1 MTTKEKPLVGTQK
14 FMIKRLKH
22 TTTTKKNPHITKEDS
37 KRESKEQMSYKTV
50 RKQYQNGSRTFL
62 PTNNY
67 FEVNVLKST
76 IKRHR
81 MA

>member
-1 MTTKEKPLVGTQK
+1 MTTKEKPLVGTQT

-50 RKQYQNGSRTFL
+50 RKQ
-62 PTNNY
+62 
-67 FEVNVLKST
+67 
-76 IKRHR
+76 
-81 MA
+81 